1 MLNTQNTSDRFIS
14 LRRITGTVVL
24 TAFAVTAGF
33 VGGRANPS
41 ISAQGDPLTRMQ
53 AYAAMP
59 LSIAGDRASYSE
71 IVDKVAPSIATI
83 RVEKTGPVMTAG
95 GPDAFRDFFGR
106 QFRDDS
112 PPQRAP
118 RQGGLGS
125 GVIIRSDGYIL
136 TNNHV
141 VDGATH
147 VRVDLSDR
155 RTLDATVV
163 GVDEA
168 SDLAVLKVDASDL
181 VAVPYG
187 DSDQVKVGDVVLAF
201 GNPLGI
207 GQTVTMGIVGAKGRA
222 TGVGD
227 GSYEDFIQ
235 TDAPINQG
243 NSGGALVNMRGE
255 LVGINAQI
263 VSTSGGSIGLGF
275 AIPSGMV
282 RAVTEQLIEGGVVH
296 RAQLG
301 VTVQTVTSDL
311 AASLGLP
318 RVEGAMVSAVEDGSP
333 AAKAGVKQGDVIV
346 GLEGHSVPDSNS
358 LRNRIASTRPGTDVT
373 LKVFRDG
380 QEQQLTARL
389 AERDDTTSADERR
402 PTPPSG
408 DDRSPLGLAVQPLT
422 PQSADRLGV
431 PRSTTGV
438 VITGVVPDGPADEV
452 GIQAGDIIVKANGKA
467 VRTADD
473 LKAAVGTNSDRPVLL
488 LVTRDGTSLFVALKP
503 QG

>member
-1 MLNTQNTSDRFIS
+1 MLNTQDTSDRFIS

-83 RVEKTGPVMTAG
+83 RVEK
-95 GPDAFRDFFGR
+95 
-106 QFRDDS
+106 FRDDS

-118 RQGGLGS
+118 RQSGLGS

-408 DDRSPLGLAVQPLT
+408 DDRSPLGLAVQP
-422 PQSADRLGV
+422 S
-431 PRSTTGV
+431 
-438 VITGVVPDGPADEV
+438 GVVPDGPADEV